1 VTSAS
6 REATSE
12 EMVERSE
19 RTVEASRLVRGR
31 AEINDPEKR
40 RGRRSC
46 FMILSYL
53 SLFLPFFFLI
63 ELESDILSIPRYQ
76 MGDPSNI

>member
-1 VTSAS
+1 MTSAS

-46 FMILSYL
+46 IMILSFLYL
-53 SLFLPFFFLI
+53 FISSFVLG
-63 ELESDILSIPRYQ
+63 LESDI
-76 MGDPSNI
+76 